1 VPYCCQKPGLY
12 PLISSVN
19 KPSLS
24 RERPNHFN
32 PCCPILSVIAAI
44 ANIYS
49 HAFRG
54 ASIHFAKTCTSLLAT
69 RSGTSCAGLEE
80 FVTSCPLCASNLQ
93 GEFSA
98 EMVTHFSGPLKLGQ
112 ARRLVIP
119 KHFGLLGL
127 RVFAVYRT
135 EKRIGVAPNRYADKR
150 ILYIG

>member
-1 VPYCCQKPGLY
+1 
-12 PLISSVN
+12 
-19 KPSLS
+19 LS

-93 GEFSA
+93 GGIFCRDGDS
-98 EMVTHFSGPLKLGQ
+98 FFRPLKLGQ

-127 RVFAVYRT
+127 RVCAVYST
-135 EKRIGVAPNRYADKR
+135 ENRIGVAPNRYADKR
-150 ILYIG
+150 ILYIE